1 MRKSVLTL
9 LLLFIAMM
17 MQAQQHLITGAI
29 IDKGTNDPVEASTVQ
44 LLRADSTYI
53 SGAISDE
60 NGLFSLQ
67 APEDGSYLLKITSVG
82 YKPTVRRIMMT
93 QGKDLAMGKININA
107 EAIMLKAAT
116 VTAMAKKV
124 VLKEDTFVYNSA
136 AYRTPEGSTIEEL
149 VKRLPGAEVSDDG
162 SIKINGKEVKKILV
176 DGKEF
181 MTGDTKTALKNL
193 PTSIIDKIKAYDE
206 KSDLAKVTGIDD
218 GEEETVLDFG
228 VKRGMNKGL
237 IANMDLSMGT
247 KQRYSERGMA
257 AYFNDR
263 NRLMMFASAN
273 NTNDMGFPGGGGPG
287 GWGFNKQ
294 GLNASKMLGLNY
306 NYENKDKLKMDA
318 SLRWNHSDGDI
329 SSTVASENF
338 VSQNSSFSN
347 SRAKN
352 FSRSNSW
359 DGRFRL
365 EWTPDTMTNIMF
377 RPSFT
382 IKSSDALARS
392 LSAQFNADP
401 YQITNDPLEDAARAE
416 LGLEDVSTSKSLL
429 QQAGA
434 LVNLQSSSS
443 ISYSE
448 SENLR
453 GMLQYNRRLSAM
465 GRNITVRTDASYGK
479 TDANSLSLTNAYM
492 YLVDVA
498 NGNETDHYNT
508 YRYNVTPTRNY
519 SYSLQATYSEP
530 LWRATFLQ
538 LSYKFTYKYS
548 KTDRSTYNF
557 SDFSDEEANQ
567 WASITPEYRGWG
579 NYLGTLRSP
588 LDEYFDS
595 DQSRFS
601 EYKNYIHE
609 MQLMMRFI
617 RPKYNLSFGAML
629 QPQRSNFIY
638 DYMGQHI
645 ETTRNVT
652 NFSPTLDFRYR
663 FSKVSNLR
671 VNYRGTTSQPSMTD
685 LLDITDDSN
694 PLNIKKGNPGLK
706 PSFTHNFRL
715 FYNDYIEKHQRA
727 LMTFVNFSMTRNSIS
742 DMVTYDDKTGGR
754 TTQPE
759 NINGNWNAR
768 GAFMF
773 NTAIDSAGVWNINTF
788 TTLAYTNA
796 VGYLSLDGKTSQK
809 NTTKQTQ
816 VGERIAMGY
825 RNSWLEV
832 NLNGTLNYNHA
843 RNKLQASSNMNTW
856 QFSYGPSI
864 TVTMPWG
871 MSLSTDLSQSSRRGY
886 SDKSMNTNELVWNA
900 QLSQGFLRGKPLTVM
915 IQFYDAAPA
924 EHLEPC
930 PYCHGPYRYRVQQHH
945 LLCHAPRH
953 LPTEYH
959 RRQTGTR
966 DDEIWRTPRLR
977 RTTLQRRTS
986 PLLSLEKLKPIY
998 MMPRTIRHRWF
1009 WAYFCLIGSNITTP
1023 FHIRQF

>member
-228 VKRGMNKGL
+228 IKRGMNKGL
-237 IANMDLSMGT
+237 IANMDLSIGT

-263 NRLMMFASAN
+263 NRLMLFASAN

-287 GWGFNKQ
+287 GWGPNKQ

-352 FSRSNSW
+352 LSRSNSW

-416 LGLEDVSTSKSLL
+416 LGLEDVSLSKSLL

-609 MQLMMRFI
+609 MQLMMRFV

-652 NFSPTLDFRYR
+652 NFSPALDFRYR

-671 VNYRGTTSQPSMTD
+671 INYRGTTSQPSMTD

-825 RNSWLEV
+825 RNNWLEV

-886 SDKSMNTNELVWNA
+886 SDQSMNTNELVWNA
-900 QLSQGFLRGKPLTVM
+900 QLSQGFLKGKPLTVM
-915 IQFYDAAPA
+915 IQFYDLL
-924 EHLEPC
+924 H
-930 PYCHGPYRYRVQQHH
+930 QQST
-945 LLCHAPRH
+945 LSRALTAMARTD
-953 LPTEYH
+953 TEYNSINSYAMLHVIYRLNIIGGKQARETMMYGGRPDFRGRPFNGGRPPMGPPPGGGH
-959 RRQTGTR
+959 RR
-966 DDEIWRTPRLR
+966 
-977 RTTLQRRTS
+977 
-986 PLLSLEKLKPIY
+986 
-998 MMPRTIRHRWF
+998 F
-1009 WAYFCLIGSNITTP
+1009 
-1023 FHIRQF
+1023 

>member
-93 QGKDLAMGKININA
+93 QGKDLAMGKINLNA

-237 IANMDLSMGT
+237 IANMDLSIGT

-263 NRLMMFASAN
+263 NRLMLFASAN

-287 GWGFNKQ
+287 GWGPNKQ

-318 SLRWNHSDGDI
+318 SLRWNHSNGDI

-365 EWTPDTMTNIMF
+365 EWKPDTMTNIMF

-448 SENLR
+448 SENLK

-530 LWRATFLQ
+530 LWKATFLQ

-652 NFSPTLDFRYR
+652 NFSPALDFRYR

-715 FYNDYIEKHQRA
+715 FYNNYIEKHQRA

-825 RNSWLEV
+825 RNNWLEV

-856 QFSYGPSI
+856 QFSYGPGI
-864 TVTMPWG
+864 TATMPWG

-900 QLSQGFLRGKPLTVM
+900 QLSQGFLKGKPLTVM
-915 IQFYDAAPA
+915 IQFYDLL
-924 EHLEPC
+924 H
-930 PYCHGPYRYRVQQHH
+930 QQST
-945 LLCHAPRH
+945 LSRALTAMARTD
-953 LPTEYH
+953 TEYNSINSYAMLHVIYRLNIIGGKQARETMRDGGRPDFGGRPFNGGRPPMGPPPGGGH
-959 RRQTGTR
+959 RR
-966 DDEIWRTPRLR
+966 
-977 RTTLQRRTS
+977 
-986 PLLSLEKLKPIY
+986 
-998 MMPRTIRHRWF
+998 F
-1009 WAYFCLIGSNITTP
+1009 
-1023 FHIRQF
+1023 